1 MKTKN
6 TQIFR
11 ADAIR
16 RYVEQQQKAVLPR
29 FLCPRTFVYLW
40 ILLVLLLLSGVVITR
55 LFQGSLFTAEAR
67 TGSVV
72 LAQSQLL
79 ASPTRLHFQ
88 TEEEC
93 R

>member
-1 MKTKN
+1 MKTEN

-16 RYVEQQQKAVLPR
+16 RYVQQQQKAVLPR

-40 ILLVLLLLSGVVITR
+40 ILLVLLLVAGVVITW
-55 LFQGSLFTAEAR
+55 LFHGSLFTVEAC
-67 TGSVV
+67 TESVL
-72 LAQSQLL
+72 LAQSQPL
-79 ASPTRLHFQ
+79 ASRTLLNFQ
-88 TEEEC
+88 AEEEC

>member
-1 MKTKN
+1 MKTEN

-16 RYVEQQQKAVLPR
+16 RYVQQQQKAVLPR

-40 ILLVLLLLSGVVITR
+40 VLLVLLLMAGVVITW
-55 LFQGSLFTAEAR
+55 LFHESLFTAEAR
-67 TGSVV
+67 TESVV

-79 ASPTRLHFQ
+79 ESPTLLYFQ
-88 TEEEC
+88 AEERC